1 MAESYPQVKP
11 QRQPPHFTV
20 GVAGY
25 RATNAAAERLHSGV
39 GNNNNYTALRQSF
52 LGTTTS
58 TPMFRHNGQTVGR
71 ICKSIYRRRRTA
83 RAAGRP
89 IASTGPRRRSGRALG
104 QARLAAPRSGR
115 YMRHYAS
122 TQALLPDRNTIPSRQ
137 PQSNCCM
144 RSSTTARRLQD
155 ARPSRWRPHSAHF
168 AILIV
173 RFVWL
178 RSNAEYLKLFVNCD
192 NSPISISK

>member
-20 GVAGY
+20 DVAGY

-39 GNNNNYTALRQSF
+39 GNNNYTALRQSF

-137 PQSNCCM
+137 PQLLHEIKHD
-144 RSSTTARRLQD
+144 STTASGCS
-155 ARPSRWRPHSAHF
+155 PF
-168 AILIV
+168 AMATTFGSFRDL
-173 RFVWL
+173 
-178 RSNAEYLKLFVNCD
+178 NCQVCMV
-192 NSPISISK
+192 KK